1 MIDAGKSVVGVVRAQ
16 DAAEIWF
23 RGETIEGLYL
33 VDCLYVRQHGRI
45 VKRRLAAPLHFVI
58 SIDKRFIFL
67 QWAADRAAELILAQH
82 VGPGSLQEIDGI
94 HLVVAEVFIE
104 RTVPLIGAAARND
117 IDDAGGG
124 AAELRGIVGGDF
136 AKLLHQLLRRSAALN
151 SVPRGDVLRA
161 LDGAKVVMTIFA
173 RQGTPC

>member
-33 VDCLYVRQHGRI
+33 VDCLYVRKHGRM
-45 VKRRLAAPLHFVI
+45 VNRGPAAPLHFVI
-58 SIDKRFIFL
+58 SIDKRFILL

-104 RTVPLIGAAARND
+104 RTVPLIGAAARSD

-124 AAELRGIVGGDF
+124 AAELRGIVGVDY
-136 AKLLHQLLRRSAALN
+136 AKLLHRFLWGMASPDSESGVACLPPAHCPKLCIHLSY
-151 SVPRGDVLRA
+151 
-161 LDGAKVVMTIFA
+161 
-173 RQGTPC
+173 